1 MPTIY
6 TAPNRPRHQASH
18 LDRPLQW
25 PEIESSAI
33 QQWRDLTT
41 GFPRRNAQPW
51 PEHRENHASNTDT
64 CPSDAGSSSCEDSA
78 SSGKNPR
85 DVASY
90 LKYLVRGFLKQYRA
104 TSLAT
109 DTGEIIPNKD
119 SFIRSPKIAF
129 LIDSPTNLTCQI
141 CQQTPLK
148 MAISAADP
156 NPSMIAILP
165 CGHICCH
172 DCINSWLTD
181 HDSCPFCRIDMIHP
195 NCKHKVQPRLIAQ
208 DTIHTLPETLP
219 DGGAIGN
226 MCFKC
231 TEKHMRHRSVQRL
244 IKLAGEF
251 KRARSEAVDLG
262 TRETV
267 EVMRRAQEA
276 FESVPEDDFLA
287 LSRIR
292 YHQW

>member
-1 MPTIY
+1 MPTIH
-6 TAPNRPRHQASH
+6 TAPNQPLRQASL

-41 GFPRRNAQPW
+41 GFPRRNAVSRR
-51 PEHRENHASNTDT
+51 EHRENHASNTDT
-64 CPSDAGSSSCEDSA
+64 CPSDAGCSSCDDSA
-78 SSGKNPR
+78 SSGKKPR

-109 DTGEIIPNKD
+109 DTREIIPNKD
-119 SFIRSPKIAF
+119 SFIPSPKIAF
-129 LIDSPTNLTCQI
+129 LIDSPTNLICQI

-156 NPSMIAILP
+156 DPSMIAILP

-172 DCINSWLTD
+172 DCSSSWLAD
-181 HDSCPFCRIDMIHP
+181 HDSCPFCRIDLIHP

-208 DTIHTLPETLP
+208 DTIHTVPETLP
-219 DGGAIGN
+219 NGGAIGK

-231 TEKHMRHRSVQRL
+231 TEKCMRQRSVQL
-244 IKLAGEF
+244 MTNLAGQF

-262 TRETV
+262 TKETV
-267 EVMRRAQEA
+267 EDMRRAQEA
-276 FESVPEDDFLA
+276 FERVPEDVLLE

-292 YHQW
+292 HHQW